1 VGGVANLE
9 RGFSLIELIAVLVV
23 LGIVLALAAPRMD
36 GGRSVREL
44 GFTEQ
49 LLSDLRL
56 AQRRAEADACEVRV
70 AITPTSVAITQR
82 ASLCSGPFNRAVA
95 AYDEAG
101 ATLGEAPPEGMP
113 LVSTPSVFY
122 FDGTG
127 RALDSAGGSP
137 VDVSISVGARHLDIT
152 GATGYA
158 RY

>member
-1 VGGVANLE
+1 MAGVSIQA
-9 RGFSLIELIAVLVV
+9 RGFSLVELTAVLVV
-23 LGIVLALAAPRMD
+23 FGILLAFSASRMD

-70 AITPTSVAITQR
+70 SINPASVTIMQR

-95 AYDEAG
+95 APGAAG
-101 ATLGEAPPEGMP
+101 AILGEPPPEGMS
-113 LVSTPSVFY
+113 LVSTPSVFF
-122 FDGTG
+122 FDAAG

-137 VDVSISVGARHLDIT
+137 VDVSVTVGGRQLDIT

>member
-1 VGGVANLE
+1 MVGITIQT
-9 RGFSLIELIAVLVV
+9 RGFSLVELIAVLVIF
-23 LGIVLALAAPRMD
+23 GIILALAAPRMD

-70 AITPTSVAITQR
+70 SINPTSVSIMQR

-95 AYDEAG
+95 ALGAAG
-101 ATLGEAPPEGMP
+101 AILGEPPPEGMS
-113 LVSTPSVFY
+113 LVSNPSVFY
-122 FDGTG
+122 FDAAG

-137 VDVSISVGARHLDIT
+137 VDVSVTVGARQLDIT
-152 GATGYA
+152 GATGYV